1 MPVFESGDLIKGE
14 LPATA
19 ASSFLPV
26 GLVGAPRRRDDDSE
40 RRKLATGGYI
50 LGVAMKIPLFMSF
63 CLPKSFC
70 GPPTKSYPG
79 H

>member
-1 MPVFESGDLIKGE
+1 MPVFESRDLIIGE

-19 ASSFLPV
+19 VPWLSPV
-26 GLVGAPRRRDDDSE
+26 GLIGAPCAHEDGGE
-40 RRKLATGGYI
+40 HRKLATGGYI

-63 CLPKSFC
+63 CVPKSLS

>member
-1 MPVFESGDLIKGE
+1 MPVFESRDLIIGE

-19 ASSFLPV
+19 VPSLLPM
-26 GLVGAPRRRDDDSE
+26 GLVAALRGYEDGGE

-50 LGVAMKIPLFMSF
+50 LGVSMKIPLFMSF
-63 CLPKSFC
+63 CVPKSLS

>member
-1 MPVFESGDLIKGE
+1 MPVFESGDLIMGE

-19 ASSFLPV
+19 VPSLLPM
-26 GLVGAPRRRDDDSE
+26 GLVGALRGHEDGGE
-40 RRKLATGGYI
+40 RGKPATGGYI
-50 LGVAMKIPLFMSF
+50 LGVAMKLPLFMSF
-63 CLPKSFC
+63 CVPKSLG

>member
-1 MPVFESGDLIKGE
+1 MPDFESGDLIIGE

-19 ASSFLPV
+19 VPSLFRLGP
-26 GLVGAPRRRDDDSE
+26 VGAPRGHEDGGE
-40 RRKLATGGYI
+40 RRKPETGGYI
-50 LGVAMKIPLFMSF
+50 LGVAMKIPLSMSF
-63 CLPKSFC
+63 CVPKSLC

>member
-1 MPVFESGDLIKGE
+1 MPVFESRDLIMGE

-19 ASSFLPV
+19 VPSLLPV
-26 GLVGAPRRRDDDSE
+26 GLVGAPRGHEDGGE
-40 RRKLATGGYI
+40 RRKPATGGYI
-50 LGVAMKIPLFMSF
+50 LGVAMKIPLSMSF
-63 CLPKSFC
+63 CLPKSLC

>member
-1 MPVFESGDLIKGE
+1 MPVFESRDLIIGE

-19 ASSFLPV
+19 VPSHWPV
-26 GLVGAPRRRDDDSE
+26 GLVGAPGGHEDGDE
-40 RRKLATGGYI
+40 RRKPATGGYI
-50 LGVAMKIPLFMSF
+50 LGVAMKIPLSMSF
-63 CLPKSFC
+63 CVPKSLC